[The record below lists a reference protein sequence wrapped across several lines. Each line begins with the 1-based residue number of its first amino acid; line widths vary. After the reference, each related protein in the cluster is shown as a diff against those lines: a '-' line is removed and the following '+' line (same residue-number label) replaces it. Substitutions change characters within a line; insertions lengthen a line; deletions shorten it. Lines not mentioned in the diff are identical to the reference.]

1 MLAEPHLEAR
11 QRNGGLCLSARTE
24 YDEIL
29 VTCATGAQGRNPH
42 NPMARARA

>member
-1 MLAEPHLEAR
+1 MPVEQYLEAR
-11 QRNGGLCLSARTE
+11 QRNGGLGLSASTE

-42 NPMARARA
+42 TPTAQVRA